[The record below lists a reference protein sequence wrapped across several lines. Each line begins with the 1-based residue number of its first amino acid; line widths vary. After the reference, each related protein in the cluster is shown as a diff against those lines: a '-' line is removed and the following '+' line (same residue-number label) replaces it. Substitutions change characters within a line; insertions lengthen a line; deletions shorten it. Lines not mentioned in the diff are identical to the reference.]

1 MENTPGLSRSKP
13 SQYRVIDGA
22 LYARHSTP
30 YAHDLRVHDLGHGHL
45 EAVVMP
51 RYGWSEV
58 AMLSPSALADHAA
71 CEGSIWVDGAWAPA
85 PPPSASELLDKAA
98 RNVERSSRRARTK
111 VRRLCKAKGLT
122 TMVTLTY
129 RDNMQDRSR
138 MARDF
143 DVFVKRVRRVITGF
157 QYVCVFER
165 QTRGAWHAHI
175 AVPRVLSHYLH
186 HGVMVRSY
194 DLLRSMWRGVVG
206 VDGGNVDVSRNKRVG
221 RSAARLASYLSKY
234 ISKGFAEALGSGDS
248 YRASGRALPPAV
260 VVRSAHPGLAGAVSD
275 LFDLIRTEVD
285 SSLDFHHAL
294 LDCGGYFVSLSP

>member
-1 MENTPGLSRSKP
+1 MENAPGLSRAKP
-13 SQYRVIDGA
+13 SQYRVIDGT
-22 LYARHSTP
+22 LYARHPVP
-30 YAHDLRVHDLGHGHL
+30 YSHDIRVHDLGHGHL
-45 EAVVMP
+45 EALVMP

-58 AMLSPSALADHAA
+58 GMLSPSALADKVA

-98 RNVERSSRRARTK
+98 LNLERSSRRAKTK
-111 VRRLCKAKGLT
+111 VRRLCKAKALT

-129 RDNMQDRSR
+129 RDNMQDRAR

-143 DVFVKRVRRVITGF
+143 DVFVKRVRRVISGF

-165 QTRGAWHAHI
+165 QKRGAWHAHI
-175 AVPRVLSHYLH
+175 AVPRVLAHYLH
-186 HGVMVRSY
+186 QGVMVRSY

-206 VDGGNVDVSRNKRVG
+206 VDGGNVDVSRNKRIG

-260 VVRSAHPGLAGAVSD
+260 VVRSAHAGLAAAIGD
-275 LFDLIRTEVD
+275 LCDLIRTEMD
-285 SSLDFHHAL
+285 SALDFHQAL